1 MDKNIKTPLIIGGII
16 IVVLIVLSLVMGAVS
31 GWQGGGWGM
40 MGPGMMGGFG
50 WWWFMPI
57 FMIIFWGLVIWG
69 IVALVRGL
77 SGSRS
82 SDSGS
87 SRPDSALE
95 VLKKR
100 YARGEI
106 DKEEYEQELVEI
118 KEEAGKSVF
127 QTAWE
132 EGQSLDLDG
141 AVLLATEDPFLPT
154 TS

>member
-1 MDKNIKTPLIIGGII
+1 MDKNVKTALIIGGII
-16 IVVLIVLSLVMGAVS
+16 VAVLIILPLVLGLIS
-31 GWQGGGWGM
+31 GGQNGGWGM

-50 WWWFMPI
+50 WMWLMPI
-57 FMIIFWGLVIWG
+57 FFIIFWGLVIWG

-82 SDSGS
+82 SDSSS

-106 DKEEYEQELVEI
+106 NKEEYEE
-118 KEEAGKSVF
+118 KKK
-127 QTAWE
+127 
-132 EGQSLDLDG
+132 DL
-141 AVLLATEDPFLPT
+141 E
-154 TS
+154 